1 MKKTIRGSSPYE
13 KRQAE
18 KVGLAAKAAMVPKR
32 GVSSAVGKMQAKN
45 VIEEGER
52 GMSISA
58 SKKREAARS
67 PSYIKKPR
75 P

>member
-1 MKKTIRGSSPYE
+1 MKKTIRGSSPYK

-32 GVSSAVGKMQAKN
+32 GVSPAVGKMHAKN

-58 SKKREAARS
+58 SKTRERGRS
-67 PSYIKKPR
+67 PSYVKKPR